1 MEEMNFLDEDAM
13 RFEALGFFFDEN
25 DNIIAACREDDRY
38 YIRKMGVTLQTHDT
52 LDETAEAF
60 EQLRLDMKKAAYG

>member
-1 MEEMNFLDEDAM
+1 METINLSEESDVK
-13 RFEALGFFFDEN
+13 FEALGFFFDEK

-38 YIRKMGVTLQTHDT
+38 YIRKMGETLQSFDT

-60 EQLRLDMKKAAYG
+60 EKLRIDMKRAAYG